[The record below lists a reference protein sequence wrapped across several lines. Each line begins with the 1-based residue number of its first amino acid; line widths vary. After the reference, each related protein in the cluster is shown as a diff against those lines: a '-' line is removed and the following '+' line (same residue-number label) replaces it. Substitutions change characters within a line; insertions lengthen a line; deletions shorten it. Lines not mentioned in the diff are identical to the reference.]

1 MKEELGRIL
10 PQLEE
15 MRKRKLD
22 RRKQFHE
29 VVEDIRKI
37 SSEIYGSADHNIL
50 VDEADLSLRRLEEL
64 HRQLHELEK
73 EKVGLFS
80 SFFIIYALSFT
91 SCR

>member
-1 MKEELGRIL
+1 
-10 PQLEE
+10 

-29 VVEDIRKI
+29 VVEDIQKI

-64 HRQLHELEK
+64 HRQLHELDK

-80 SFFIIYALSFT
+80 SFFIIYVLSFT
-91 SCR
+91 SCL

>member
-1 MKEELGRIL
+1 LKEELRKTI

-29 VVEDIRKI
+29 VLEGIRKI
-37 SSEIYGSADHNIL
+37 SSEIYGSSDHNVF
-50 VDEADLSLRRLEEL
+50 VDEADLSLKKLEEL

-73 EKVGLFS
+73 EKV
-80 SFFIIYALSFT
+80 
-91 SCR
+91 

>member
-1 MKEELGRIL
+1 MKEELRKTI

-29 VVEDIRKI
+29 VLEGIQKV
-37 SSEIYGSADHNIL
+37 SSEIYGSADHNVF
-50 VDEADLSLRRLEEL
+50 VDEADLSLKKLEEL

-73 EKVGLFS
+73 EKV
-80 SFFIIYALSFT
+80 
-91 SCR
+91 